1 MELTWKTY
9 IRKIETKAMA
19 LSLARVQ
26 RATCANETAEKWPEN
41 GPTDSPVVNPDCKR
55 AFIIRRPGEGEGER
69 EVHNGEP
76 RGRLVSAAFY
86 YRGDNVTSRIYI
98 QLLGGSPEF
107 LPSLRS
113 RFFFSFFFFFSFSWQ
128 RDQQSE
134 TERLHLEF
142 YCFYN
147 KILRWVGSMDFLT
160 IRLSRRSSALNFY
173 RLRKRK
179 YRTRA

>member
-55 AFIIRRPGEGEGER
+55 AFIIRRLGEGEGER

-76 RGRLVSAAFY
+76 RGRLVSAAF
-86 YRGDNVTSRIYI
+86 
-98 QLLGGSPEF
+98 
-107 LPSLRS
+107 
-113 RFFFSFFFFFSFSWQ
+113 
-128 RDQQSE
+128 
-134 TERLHLEF
+134 
-142 YCFYN
+142 
-147 KILRWVGSMDFLT
+147 
-160 IRLSRRSSALNFY
+160 
-173 RLRKRK
+173 
-179 YRTRA
+179 